1 MAPWE
6 VLDAAGVARVAAVG
20 SCVERHPAI
29 RRAVKREFRG
39 RDPEVNIEKRTIS
52 HFKIF
57 FQVMKEGHSCV
68 GAALFVLQK

>member
-39 RDPEVNIEKRTIS
+39 RDPEVRKCQ
-52 HFKIF
+52 H
-57 FQVMKEGHSCV
+57 
-68 GAALFVLQK
+68 